1 MVNMGPHERKKFRS
15 VHGTNPVTK
24 LVDPTTSMHKIHRQ
38 ELTFERFVVSEMI
51 FDEESF
57 IYSPTV
63 WEEMEVNFRSMKH
76 ACLGIA
82 FPANDPRFGGR
93 GNIEA
98 VIPTAL
104 IIYKHKYNSVL

>member
-1 MVNMGPHERKKFRS
+1 
-15 VHGTNPVTK
+15 
-24 LVDPTTSMHKIHRQ
+24 
-38 ELTFERFVVSEMI
+38 MI

-76 ACLGIA
+76 ACLWIA

-98 VIPTAL
+98 VIPTTL
-104 IIYKHKYNSVL
+104 IIYKHKYNSVLQLTTSIDDLLEIDYSIR